1 MLVDRL
7 DVPIAVGETFST
19 KHEFRW
25 ILENNAADILIV
37 DIQRV
42 GGISE
47 WMKVATL
54 AQAWN
59 LPIASHIFNDFSV
72 HLVAAAPNGLIVEY
86 MPWWD
91 KIYVNPPEVKD
102 GYMEVP
108 KTPGLGF
115 DLDRE
120 AIKRFEMKNL

>member
-1 MLVDRL
+1 L
-7 DVPIAVGETFST
+7 DIPIAVGETFST
-19 KHEFRW
+19 KHEFRL
-25 ILENNAADILIV
+25 ILENKAADMLIV
-37 DIQRV
+37 DLQRV
-42 GGISE
+42 GGITE

-59 LPIASHIFNDFSV
+59 LPVASHLFNDFSI
-72 HLVAAAPNGLIVEY
+72 HLVAAIPNGLMVEY

-91 KIYVNPPEVKD
+91 KIYKNPPQVKD

-115 DLDRE
+115 ELDPETIDQYKIKDL
-120 AIKRFEMKNL
+120 